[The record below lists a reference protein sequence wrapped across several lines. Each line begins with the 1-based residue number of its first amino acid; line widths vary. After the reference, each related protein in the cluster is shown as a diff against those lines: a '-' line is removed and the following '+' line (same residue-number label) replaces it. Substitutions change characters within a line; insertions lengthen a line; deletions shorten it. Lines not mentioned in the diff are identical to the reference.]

1 MRHWGKAAAVLGAY
15 AQLLDGLQVGGSA
28 VAFVL
33 GKAVAW
39 VLGIERG
46 AVAVAADF
54 GKDGCGRDGGYGG
67 IALHD
72 CFGTHFEYGQ
82 AVAIYQH
89 FVGQQ
94 AQAFY
99 GAAHGKQGGLQDV
112 EAVYFF
118 NACPCD

>member
-89 FVGQQ
+89 FVG
-94 AQAFY
+94 
-99 GAAHGKQGGLQDV
+99 
-112 EAVYFF
+112 
-118 NACPCD
+118 